1 MTVNELIGKLNAL
14 PEEQKEMELLIWTGL
29 DRDKAQVAI
38 LKFVECMR
46 IFGKVH
52 LRFEE
57 VKISPNQFPKKLTRP
72 AREIHSRKPITD
84 AKTV

>member
-29 DRDKAQVAI
+29 DRDKVAS

-46 IFGKVH
+46 ILGKVH

-72 AREIHSRKPITD
+72 AREILGRNPITD

>member
-14 PEEQKEMELLIWTGL
+14 PDEQKEMELLIWTGL
-29 DRDKAQVAI
+29 DRDKCAS

-46 IFGKVH
+46 MFGKVH

-72 AREIHSRKPITD
+72 ARKILGRNPITD

>member
-1 MTVNELIGKLNAL
+1 MTVNELIGKLSAL

-29 DRDKAQVAI
+29 DRDKVIAS
-38 LKFVECMR
+38 LKFVELYDM
-46 IFGKVH
+46 FGKVH

-72 AREIHSRKPITD
+72 AREVL
-84 AKTV
+84 A

>member
-29 DRDKAQVAI
+29 DRDKVEVAS
-38 LKFVECMR
+38 LKFVECM
-46 IFGKVH
+46 IMFGKVH

-72 AREIHSRKPITD
+72 AREILGRNPITD
-84 AKTV
+84 AETV

>member
-29 DRDKAQVAI
+29 DRDKVI
-38 LKFVECMR
+38 VSLKFVECM
-46 IFGKVH
+46 IMFGKVH

-72 AREIHSRKPITD
+72 AREILGRNPITD

>member
-14 PEEQKEMELLIWTGL
+14 PEEQKEMEFLIWTGL
-29 DRDKAQVAI
+29 DRDKAKVAS

-46 IFGKVH
+46 MFGKVH
-52 LRFEE
+52 LIFEE
-57 VKISPNQFPKKLTRP
+57 IKISPNQFPKKLTRP
-72 AREIHSRKPITD
+72 ARKIFGRNPITD